1 MFVGTPLFQRLSPNN
16 ISGDSSFDSLYS
28 NNSNNN
34 SNLFFNA
41 NQAKVLAND
50 MLTGL
55 SYENSNDYNYDSK
68 DQDIWNSNKNN
79 IISGR
84 NENSLANTNNPDIN
98 TRFNINTPN
107 NQFNDQNESGL
118 FPPIV
123 PKSMT

>member
-1 MFVGTPLFQRLSPNN
+1 MFVGRPLFQRLSPNN

-34 SNLFFNA
+34 SNFFFNA

-55 SYENSNDYNYDSK
+55 SYENSNDYNYASK

-107 NQFNDQNESGL
+107 NHFNDQNESGL

>member
-1 MFVGTPLFQRLSPNN
+1 MQWLSPNN
-16 ISGDSSFDSLYS
+16 INGNSSFDSLYS
-28 NNSNNN
+28 NNSNKN
-34 SNLFFNA
+34 SNFFFNA
-41 NQAKVLAND
+41 NQYKVLAND

-55 SYENSNDYNYDSK
+55 CYENSNDYNYGSK

-79 IISGR
+79 IISER

-98 TRFNINTPN
+98 TRFIINTPN
-107 NQFNDQNESGL
+107 NHFNDQNESGL